1 MTALS
6 NDPDNLMAH
15 WGLGQI
21 LEKNGDYGEALAHYR
36 EASDLFPAN
45 KSIRNRLAELT
56 NRER

>member
-1 MTALS
+1 
-6 NDPDNLMAH
+6 MAH

-21 LEKNGDYGEALAHYR
+21 LEKNGDYEGALAHYR

-45 KSIRNRLAELT
+45 KSIRNRMEELK